1 MRVLVERE
9 MLREMEMKDSKL
21 LLFLFLFL
29 FIVNDVI

>member
-21 LLFLFLFL
+21 LFNLFLFL

>member
-21 LLFLFLFL
+21 LFYLFLFL